1 MSEPKSGSTAT
12 AQEKVVKTDNM
23 SEGDFIQRRLAGK
36 GTAKAE
42 SEAEK
47 QKEAEPKEKAEKPK
61 TKDDAPE
68 ASEQDVLS
76 KAKSGNLDELSE
88 DELSQLA
95 KSIGS
100 KAVARYG
107 ELTAKRKAA
116 EERVRFLEGELAR
129 RSDTTAKAVEEVK
142 DNPFASIKDAAGL
155 SEKAKE
161 IKEVIE
167 FAETRLDDSSDI
179 GPDDIA
185 ATVDG
190 KEYTK
195 RQLRETLRRARKAR
209 DEYLPDVERRISVV
223 ENSKKLRVSLDEQ
236 TRKEIPWLEDV
247 NDERKKQYDAI
258 IADPRLKKLEE
269 FAPDI
274 AAQLPYFFAHA
285 SNSIYGRKEI
295 ALSETASG
303 KKPSSRPPENP
314 ESGAAASRKPES
326 IQTKQIG
333 DLESKFKA
341 SGDKNDWLKLRT
353 AQISKRKAL

>member
-1 MSEPKSGSTAT
+1 MSEPESGSTAT
-12 AQEKVVKTDNM
+12 VQETVVKADNM

-42 SEAEK
+42 SEAET
-47 QKEAEPKEKAEKPK
+47 QKEAESTEKAGMPEAGGEAPK
-61 TKDDAPE
+61 

-76 KAKSGNLDELSE
+76 KAKSGNLDDLSE

-116 EERVRFLEGELAR
+116 EERVRLLEGELAR

-155 SEKAKE
+155 SQKAKQM
-161 IKEVIE
+161 KEVIE
-167 FAETRLDDSSDI
+167 FAEMRLDDASDI

-185 ATVDG
+185 ATVDD

-195 RQLRETLRRARKAR
+195 RQLRDMLRNARKAR
-209 DEYLPDVERRISVV
+209 DEYLPDVERRIAVV
-223 ENSKKLRVSLDEQ
+223 ENSKKLRITLNEQ

-285 SNSIYGRKEI
+285 SNSIYGRREI
-295 ALSETASG
+295 SLSETTPG
-303 KKPSSRPPENP
+303 KKPTSRPPENP
-314 ESGAAASRKPES
+314 ESGAVASRKPENV
-326 IQTKQIG
+326 QTKQMSE
-333 DLESKFKA
+333 LQSKFKA
-341 SGDKNDWLKLRT
+341 SGDKNDWLTLRT
-353 AQISKRKAL
+353 AQLSKRKFI

>member
-1 MSEPKSGSTAT
+1 MSEPESGSTAT
-12 AQEKVVKTDNM
+12 VQETVVKADNM

-42 SEAEK
+42 SEAET
-47 QKEAEPKEKAEKPK
+47 QKEAESTEKAQTPEAGGGAPK
-61 TKDDAPE
+61 

-76 KAKSGNLDELSE
+76 KAKSGNLDDLSE

-116 EERVRFLEGELAR
+116 EERVRLLEGELAR
-129 RSDTTAKAVEEVK
+129 RSDTTAKATEEVK

-155 SEKAKE
+155 SEKAKQM
-161 IKEVIE
+161 KDVIE
-167 FAETRLDDSSDI
+167 FAEMRLDDASDI

-185 ATVDG
+185 ATVDD

-195 RQLRETLRRARKAR
+195 RQLRDMLRNARKAR
-209 DEYLPDVERRISVV
+209 DEYLPDVERRIAVV
-223 ENSKKLRVSLDEQ
+223 ENSKKLRITLNEQ

-269 FAPDI
+269 LAPDI

-285 SNSIYGRKEI
+285 SNSIYGRREI
-295 ALSETASG
+295 SLSETTPG
-303 KKPSSRPPENP
+303 KKPTSRPPENP
-314 ESGAAASRKPES
+314 ESGAVASRKPENV
-326 IQTKQIG
+326 QNKQMSE
-333 DLESKFKA
+333 LQSKFKA
-341 SGDKNDWLKLRT
+341 SGDKNDWLTLRT
-353 AQISKRKAL
+353 AQLSKRKFI

>member
-1 MSEPKSGSTAT
+1 MSEPESGSTAT
-12 AQEKVVKTDNM
+12 VQETVVKADNM

-42 SEAEK
+42 SEAET
-47 QKEAEPKEKAEKPK
+47 QKEAESTEKAQTPEAGGEAPK
-61 TKDDAPE
+61 

-76 KAKSGNLDELSE
+76 KAKSGNLDDLSE

-116 EERVRFLEGELAR
+116 EERVRLLEGELAR
-129 RSDTTAKAVEEVK
+129 RSDTTAKATEEVK

-155 SEKAKE
+155 SEKAKQM
-161 IKEVIE
+161 KDVIE
-167 FAETRLDDSSDI
+167 FAEMRLDDASDI

-185 ATVDG
+185 ATVDD
-190 KEYTK
+190 KEYTQ
-195 RQLRETLRRARKAR
+195 RQLRDMVRNARKAR
-209 DEYLPDVERRISVV
+209 DEYLPDVERRIAVV
-223 ENSKKLRVSLDEQ
+223 ENSKKLRITLNEQ

-269 FAPDI
+269 LAPDI

-285 SNSIYGRKEI
+285 SNSIYGRREI
-295 ALSETASG
+295 SLSETTPG
-303 KKPSSRPPENP
+303 KKPTSRPPENP
-314 ESGAAASRKPES
+314 ESGAVASRKPENV
-326 IQTKQIG
+326 QTKQMSE
-333 DLESKFKA
+333 LQSKFKA
-341 SGDKNDWLKLRT
+341 SGDKNDWLTLRT
-353 AQISKRKAL
+353 AQLSKRKFI

>member
-1 MSEPKSGSTAT
+1 MSELKSGSTAT
-12 AQEKVVKTDNM
+12 VQETVVKADNM

-42 SEAEK
+42 SETEK
-47 QKEAEPKEKAEKPK
+47 QKEAESKEKAEKPK
-61 TKDDAPE
+61 SKDDAPE

-76 KAKSGNLDELSE
+76 KAKSGNLDDLSE

-155 SEKAKE
+155 FEKAKQM
-161 IKEVIE
+161 KEVIE
-167 FAETRLDDSSDI
+167 FAEMRLDDASDI

-185 ATVDG
+185 ATVDD

-195 RQLRETLRRARKAR
+195 RQLRDMLRSARKAR

-326 IQTKQIG
+326 VQTKQIG

>member
-1 MSEPKSGSTAT
+1 MSEPESGSTAT
-12 AQEKVVKTDNM
+12 VQETVVKADNM

-42 SEAEK
+42 SEAET
-47 QKEAEPKEKAEKPK
+47 QKEAKSKDKAEKPEAEGN
-61 TKDDAPE
+61 APK

-129 RSDTTAKAVEEVK
+129 QGNTTVKAVEEVK
-142 DNPFASIKDAAGL
+142 DNPFASIKDASEL
-155 SEKAKE
+155 SQKAKE

-209 DEYLPDVERRISVV
+209 DEYLPDVGQRLSVV
-223 ENSKKLRVSLDEQ
+223 ENSKKLRVTMDEQ

-314 ESGAAASRKPES
+314 ESGAVASRKPES
-326 IQTKQIG
+326 VQTKQIG
-333 DLESKFKA
+333 DLQSKFKA

-353 AQISKRKAL
+353 AQISKRKVI

>member
-1 MSEPKSGSTAT
+1 MSEPESGSTAT
-12 AQEKVVKTDNM
+12 APEKVVKTDNM

-47 QKEAEPKEKAEKPK
+47 QKEVESTEKAEKPEAGEE
-61 TKDDAPE
+61 APE
-68 ASEQDVLS
+68 ATKQDVLS
-76 KAKSGNLDELSE
+76 KAKSGNLDDLSE

-116 EERVRFLEGELAR
+116 EERVRFLESELAR

-209 DEYLPDVERRISVV
+209 DEYLPDVGRRLSVV
-223 ENSKKLRVSLDEQ
+223 ENSKKLRVTMDEQ

-295 ALSETASG
+295 ALSETTPG

-326 IQTKQIG
+326 VQTKQIG
-333 DLESKFKA
+333 ELQSKFKA
-341 SGDKNDWLKLRT
+341 SGDKGDWLKLRT
-353 AQISKRKAL
+353 AQISKRKVL

>member
-1 MSEPKSGSTAT
+1 MSEPESGSTAT
-12 AQEKVVKTDNM
+12 VQETVVKADNM

-42 SEAEK
+42 SEAET
-47 QKEAEPKEKAEKPK
+47 QKEAESTEKAQTPEAGGEAPK
-61 TKDDAPE
+61 

-76 KAKSGNLDELSE
+76 KAKSGNLDDLSE

-116 EERVRFLEGELAR
+116 EERVRLLEGELAR
-129 RSDTTAKAVEEVK
+129 RSDTTAKATEEVK

-155 SEKAKE
+155 SEKAKQM
-161 IKEVIE
+161 KDVIE
-167 FAETRLDDSSDI
+167 FAEMRLDDASDI

-185 ATVDG
+185 ATVDD

-195 RQLRETLRRARKAR
+195 RQLRDMLRNARKAR
-209 DEYLPDVERRISVV
+209 DEYLPDVERRIAVV
-223 ENSKKLRVSLDEQ
+223 ENSKKLRITLNEQ

-269 FAPDI
+269 LAPDI

-285 SNSIYGRKEI
+285 SNSIYGRREI
-295 ALSETASG
+295 SLSETTPG
-303 KKPSSRPPENP
+303 KKPTSRPPENP
-314 ESGAAASRKPES
+314 ESGAVASRKPENV
-326 IQTKQIG
+326 QTKQMSE
-333 DLESKFKA
+333 LQSKFKA
-341 SGDKNDWLKLRT
+341 SGDKNDWLTLRT
-353 AQISKRKAL
+353 AQLSKRKFI

>member
-1 MSEPKSGSTAT
+1 MSEPESGSTAT
-12 AQEKVVKTDNM
+12 VQETVVKADNM

-42 SEAEK
+42 SEAET
-47 QKEAEPKEKAEKPK
+47 QKEAESTEKAQTPEAGGEAPK
-61 TKDDAPE
+61 

-76 KAKSGNLDELSE
+76 KAKSGNLDDLSE

-116 EERVRFLEGELAR
+116 EERVRFLETELAR
-129 RSDTTAKAVEEVK
+129 RSDTTAKATEEVK

-155 SEKAKE
+155 SEKAKQM
-161 IKEVIE
+161 KDVIE
-167 FAETRLDDSSDI
+167 FAEMRLDDASDI

-185 ATVDG
+185 ATVDD

-195 RQLRETLRRARKAR
+195 RQLRDMLRNARKAR
-209 DEYLPDVERRISVV
+209 DEYLPDVERRIAVV
-223 ENSKKLRVSLDEQ
+223 ENSKKLRITLNEQ

-269 FAPDI
+269 LAPDI

-285 SNSIYGRKEI
+285 SNSIYGRREI
-295 ALSETASG
+295 SLSETTPG
-303 KKPSSRPPENP
+303 KKPTSRPPENP
-314 ESGAAASRKPES
+314 ESGAVASRKPENV
-326 IQTKQIG
+326 QTKQMSE
-333 DLESKFKA
+333 LQSKFKA
-341 SGDKNDWLKLRT
+341 SGDKNDWLTLRT
-353 AQISKRKAL
+353 AQLSKRKFI

>member
-1 MSEPKSGSTAT
+1 MSEPESGSTAT
-12 AQEKVVKTDNM
+12 VQETVVKADNM

-42 SEAEK
+42 SEAET
-47 QKEAEPKEKAEKPK
+47 QKEAESTVKAETPK
-61 TKDDAPE
+61 TGDEAPK

-76 KAKSGNLDELSE
+76 KAKSGNLDDLSE

-116 EERVRFLEGELAR
+116 EERVRLLEGELAR
-129 RSDTTAKAVEEVK
+129 RSDTTAKATEEVK

-155 SEKAKE
+155 SEKAKQM
-161 IKEVIE
+161 KDVIE
-167 FAETRLDDSSDI
+167 FAEMRLDDASDI

-185 ATVDG
+185 ATVDD

-195 RQLRETLRRARKAR
+195 RQLRDMLRNARKAR
-209 DEYLPDVERRISVV
+209 DEYL
-223 ENSKKLRVSLDEQ
+223 
-236 TRKEIPWLEDV
+236 RKEIPWLEDV

-269 FAPDI
+269 LAPDI

-285 SNSIYGRKEI
+285 SNSIYGRREI
-295 ALSETASG
+295 SLSETTPG
-303 KKPSSRPPENP
+303 KKPTSRPPENP
-314 ESGAAASRKPES
+314 ESGAVASRKPENV
-326 IQTKQIG
+326 QNKQMSE
-333 DLESKFKA
+333 LQSKFKA
-341 SGDKNDWLKLRT
+341 SGDKNDWLTLRT
-353 AQISKRKAL
+353 AQLSKRKFI

>member
-1 MSEPKSGSTAT
+1 MSEPESGSTAT
-12 AQEKVVKTDNM
+12 VQETVVKADNM

-36 GTAKAE
+36 GTAKAG
-42 SEAEK
+42 SEAET
-47 QKEAEPKEKAEKPK
+47 QKEAEPTEKAETPEAGGN
-61 TKDDAPE
+61 APE

-76 KAKSGNLDELSE
+76 KAKSGNLDDLSE

-116 EERVRFLEGELAR
+116 EERVRFLESELVRQSAA
-129 RSDTTAKAVEEVK
+129 TVKTVEEVK

-155 SEKAKE
+155 SEKAKQM
-161 IKEVIE
+161 KDVIE
-167 FAETRLDDSSDI
+167 FAETRLDDASDI

-185 ATVDG
+185 ATVDD

-195 RQLRETLRRARKAR
+195 RQLRDMLRSARKAR
-209 DEYLPDVERRISVV
+209 DEYLPDMERRISVV
-223 ENSKKLRVSLDEQ
+223 ENSKKLRGAMQEQ

-285 SNSIYGRKEI
+285 SNSIYGRREI
-295 ALSETASG
+295 GLSETTPG

-314 ESGAAASRKPES
+314 ESGAAASRKPEN
-326 IQTKQIG
+326 IQTKQMSE
-333 DLESKFKA
+333 LQSKFKA
-341 SGDKNDWLKLRT
+341 SGDKNDWLTLRT
-353 AQISKRKAL
+353 AQLSKRKFI